1 MRKGLLFACVATV
14 FLAGCQTTGHSPYQY
29 RFGDIRNA
37 KVCLL
42 TEPASAEG
50 LSLQV
55 QNALE
60 EKGFKVESVDDL
72 TNKNCQSCIRFTA
85 KMGDWV
91 GSRIQSATMEYTRS
105 SKGIRYSVSAN
116 SKSSQSAA
124 FGAPIDDEIILIR
137 SLVDQLFP
145 NPIPWED

>member
-1 MRKGLLFACVATV
+1 MRPTILLACFATV
-14 FLAGCQTTGHSPYQY
+14 LLAGCQTTGHSPYEY
-29 RFGDIRNA
+29 RFDNTRNS

-55 QNALE
+55 QSVLE
-60 EKGFKVESVDDL
+60 EKGFKVKAVDDL
-72 TNKNCQSCIRFTA
+72 DNADCKLCVRFTA

-91 GSRIQSATMEYTRS
+91 GSRIQSATMEYTREG
-105 SKGIRYSVSAN
+105 KGIRYSVTAKTGVGTSPT
-116 SKSSQSAA
+116 

-137 SLVDQLFP
+137 SLVDQVFP

>member
-1 MRKGLLFACVATV
+1 MRFTILFACVATV
-14 FLAGCQTTGHSPYQY
+14 LLAGCQTTEHSPYEY
-29 RFGDIRNA
+29 RFGGIRGS

-55 QNALE
+55 QSVLE
-60 EKGFKVESVDDL
+60 EKGFKVEAVDSLDKADCKL
-72 TNKNCQSCIRFTA
+72 CVRFSA

-91 GSRIQSATMEYTRS
+91 GSRIQSATMEYTRAN
-105 SKGIRYSVSAN
+105 KGLRYTVTA
-116 SKSSQSAA
+116 KSGAATSAA

-145 NPIPWED
+145 DPIPWEE